1 MVSLLLVL
9 PMLVGCASTRSS
21 EVVVAPPKPV
31 LAQPDSKLTARC
43 ADPVKLTD
51 AIVEKA
57 WTTDRKNLADCR
69 DRKQALVDFYKFRD
83 AELMK

>member
-1 MVSLLLVL
+1 
-9 PMLVGCASTRSS
+9 MLAGCASTRSS

-31 LAQPDSKLTARC
+31 LASPDSKLTDKC

-51 AIVEKA
+51 ANVEKA

-83 AELMK
+83 NELTR